1 MPSEFSIHSSEC
13 LLWFKKIV
21 ALFSDRNFKNKNN
34 EKINF
39 HFLKISCGKVNT
51 PHPTPHLLHNRF
63 FFSCI
68 EAVVNFEI
76 NMLRF
81 LIIIATQQMGS
92 LVEVI

>member
-1 MPSEFSIHSSEC
+1 MYELCF
-13 LLWFKKIV
+13 WFVGTIKKIV
-21 ALFSDRNFKNKNN
+21 ALVSDRNFKNKNKNN

-63 FFSCI
+63 FFLCVEV
-68 EAVVNFEI
+68 EAVVSFEI